1 MFLKSLGYLLSI
13 ASVILLGIVSFQ
25 ATRTNPELFW
35 PLALG
40 MGTSIIGIGLRWLAN
55 ARDARRKAR

>member
-13 ASVILLGIVSFQ
+13 LSVVLLGIVSFQ

-35 PLALG
+35 PLVLG
-40 MGTSIIGIGLRWLAN
+40 MGTSIFGMGFRWLAN
-55 ARDARRKAR
+55 ARQGSKS

>member
-13 ASVILLGIVSFQ
+13 LSVVLLGIVSFQ

-35 PLALG
+35 PLVLG
-40 MGTSIIGIGLRWLAN
+40 MGTSMIGMALRWLAN
-55 ARDARRKAR
+55 ARQGGKE